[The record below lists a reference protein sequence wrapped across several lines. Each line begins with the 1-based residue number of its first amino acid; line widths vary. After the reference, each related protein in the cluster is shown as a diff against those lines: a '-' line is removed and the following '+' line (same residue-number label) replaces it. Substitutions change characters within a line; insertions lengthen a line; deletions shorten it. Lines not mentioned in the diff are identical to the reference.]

1 MSERFDDR
9 VVFETKGPVAI
20 ISLDRPERLN
30 AFDAAMYRGVNRALE
45 TFRDDD
51 SLWVAIIQGNG
62 ERAFCAGADVNALDN
77 NAQQGVLKALGGLLL
92 DDGMVTDKPIIA
104 AVHGH
109 CVGEGVNLILGCD
122 LVLADQSSSFMVSE
136 AKVGTNAVD
145 IPIKLGKKIGYNKTF
160 AMLSPGD
167 GKSADWCER
176 AGLVETVTAD
186 GTVKQQALAFA
197 QQLCERS
204 APLAIRAQKET
215 LWRSVFE
222 DEHGARER
230 GLVLRDEMRRS
241 KDYAEGRAAFLEK
254 RKPRFVGQ

>member
-9 VVFETKGPVAI
+9 VVFETQGPVAI

-30 AFDAAMYRGVNRALE
+30 AFDAAMYRGVNKALE
-45 TFRDDD
+45 AFRDND

-62 ERAFCAGADVNALDN
+62 ERAFCAGADVSALNDNAK
-77 NAQQGVLKALGGLLL
+77 QGVMKALGGLLL

-122 LVLADQSSSFMVSE
+122 LVLADRSSSFMVSE

-167 GKSADWCER
+167 GKSADWCQR
-176 AGLVETVTAD
+176 AGLVETVTED

-197 QQLCERS
+197 LDLCERG

-222 DEHGARER
+222 DETIARER
-230 GLVLRDEMRRS
+230 GLVLRDQMRRS
-241 KDYAEGRAAFLEK
+241 KDYAEGRTAFLEK
-254 RKPRFVGQ
+254 RKPRFIGE